1 MPLQVSNLDAAAR
14 FAGAFGAKEAQEERV
29 GAYKPPAVEQRVE
42 AAHKVLGVREGASR
56 AGGGAPRWAS
66 EFLAPETYSPE
77 GAPTAAQMTTKHS
90 RSADKLLAEGQRFGA
105 GGEPRLAAPSQ
116 TADAGCCILGSGS

>member
-42 AAHKVLGVREGASR
+42 AAHKVLGVREGASMGEISDAYRKLARVYHPDKVAWAASRGVGDLGAADEGDQHRLRRAQEQGAEPR
-56 AGGGAPRWAS
+56 AGQVS
-66 EFLAPETYSPE
+66 F
-77 GAPTAAQMTTKHS
+77 
-90 RSADKLLAEGQRFGA
+90 
-105 GGEPRLAAPSQ
+105 
-116 TADAGCCILGSGS
+116 